1 MSDFFVARTNSY
13 DRLRRLD
20 LLAAQ
25 LKQDGLCTI
34 KDLAELH
41 QVSERTIAR
50 DLQLM
55 RDRGLPIDSDR
66 GRGGGV
72 RLDRRWGVGRLNLT
86 YAEAV
91 DLLISIAVAEQMNSP
106 IFLANLGSIRRQI
119 VASFAPDKRNKVE
132 RIKSRILI
140 GTTASTAVQGTINP
154 SGSRVIQMLHQ
165 SFLNQNS
172 IIIRYQDEG
181 GKTTTREIEAHY
193 LLLNY
198 PVWYVLAFDHFRNAP
213 RTFRCDRI
221 LEAEASN
228 TRFQVLRKESFK
240 QAFEGNGLENLK
252 TALC

>member
-1 MSDFFVARTNSY
+1 MARTNASG
-13 DRLRRLD
+13 RLRRLE

-55 RDRGLPIDSDR
+55 RDQGLPIDADR

-72 RLDRRWGVGRLNLT
+72 RLDRNWSVGRVNLS

-91 DLLISIAVAEQMNSP
+91 DLLISISVAEQMNSP
-106 IFLANLGSIRRQI
+106 IFLANLGSIKRQL
-119 VASFAPDKRNKVE
+119 VASFAQDKWNRIK
-132 RIKSRILI
+132 RIKSRILV
-140 GTTASTAVQGTINP
+140 GTTASTYVQTSIAP
-154 SGSRVIQMLHQ
+154 SRGRIIQTLHQ

-172 IIIRYQDEG
+172 VIIRYQDEG
-181 GKTTTREIEAHY
+181 GQTTTREIEPHY

-198 PVWYVLAFDHFRNAP
+198 PVWYILAFDHLRTAP

-221 LEAEASN
+221 VDANPSTISFRLLPKS
-228 TRFQVLRKESFK
+228 RFRQT
-240 QAFEGNGLENLK
+240 FEGEGLENLK
-252 TALC
+252 AALD